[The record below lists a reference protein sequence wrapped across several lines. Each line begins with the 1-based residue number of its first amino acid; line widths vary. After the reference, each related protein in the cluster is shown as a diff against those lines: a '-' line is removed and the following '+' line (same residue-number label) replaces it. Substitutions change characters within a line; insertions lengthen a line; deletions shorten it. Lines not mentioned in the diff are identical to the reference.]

1 MEADQDRSSRD
12 RRSIRRAS
20 RCLPKNAGARG
31 LGGTEPFSTGSRRA
45 PGARLRREL
54 NECRMQSEH
63 ASHPANPGREVNP
76 EPPGLLKPKLLGG
89 DSGEMTK
96 ETVATPRDA
105 MPANQQA
112 IWARRE
118 TNHLSSSLL

>member
-1 MEADQDRSSRD
+1 
-12 RRSIRRAS
+12 
-20 RCLPKNAGARG
+20 
-31 LGGTEPFSTGSRRA
+31 
-45 PGARLRREL
+45 
-54 NECRMQSEH
+54 
-63 ASHPANPGREVNP
+63 
-76 EPPGLLKPKLLGG
+76 LLKPKLLGG